1 VDMVVVVRNIQT
13 TSQNSCLSTV
23 ARLRAMGVRAV
34 GIVENFAPAD
44 EAAV

>member
-1 VDMVVVVRNIQT
+1 MVLVVRNIQT
-13 TSQNSCLSTV
+13 TPQDTCLSTV

-34 GIVENFAPAD
+34 GIVENFTPVD